1 MITSFN
7 KYKMNENISNFDL
20 SKLTTI
26 ISINKD
32 NEGNWI
38 YTTQDNRKI
47 FLAKE
52 DVGKLTLIDDNFAN
66 YVNSGKPINKYF
78 ELDSDNKIIYVA
90 NLAVDIVALN
100 QGRVYLIERVDG
112 RGWALPGG
120 FIDAGE
126 TAEQAAMRE
135 FQEETLGQP
144 KDIKSIEALSITKA
158 NDPREIIFYSLPFLF
173 HIKSTAEL
181 KFGDDAKKG
190 KWILLNRAVKSK
202 LAFSHHNEILKKVSY

>member
-1 MITSFN
+1 
-7 KYKMNENISNFDL
+7 MNENISNFDL

-38 YTTQDNRKI
+38 YTTQDKRNL

-52 DVGKLTLIDDNFAN
+52 DVGKLTLINDNFAN
-66 YVNSGKPINKYF
+66 FVNSGKPITKYF
-78 ELDSDNKIIYVA
+78 EVDSDNKIIYVA

-100 QGRVYLIERVDG
+100 QGRVYLIERTDG

-135 FQEETLGQP
+135 FQEETLGQT
-144 KDIKSIEALSITKA
+144 KDIKSIEALPMIKA

-181 KFGDDAKKG
+181 KFADDAKNS
-190 KWILLNRAVKSK
+190 KWILLNRAVKSE
-202 LAFSHHNEILKKVSY
+202 LAFSHHNEILKKVTY